1 MLNGR
6 LLLSGACD
14 GVVRAWAPGNDG
26 AWTCVG
32 SLQPSGEASLGA
44 LSSLACHLVPE
55 EGVLLVVVC
64 AAEQAVAC
72 WTVAAGTGDSGAQPE
87 WERAT
92 YETFHAGKPLAHSVA
107 LCGGCSPASASW
119 TLAALGGVDGHVYVY
134 TRAPGG
140 RFSPAARLEGHADWV
155 RSLAWAPDGA
165 LGLRLASA
173 GQDRY
178 VRVWSFSTGDKA
190 ASTAGLGAEAMITRF
205 APKPRVTLDPGTTLV
220 VNLETLLV
228 RQADWW
234 SVDGT
239 RRYVLRIHHYCH
251 GIPLLLP
258 GRPRRLGHVCCV
270 AARVGAKQ

>member
-1 MLNGR
+1 M
-6 LLLSGACD
+6 LLSGACD
-14 GVVRAWAPGNDG
+14 GVVRAWAPENDG

-32 SLQPSGEASLGA
+32 SLHPSGEASLGA

-55 EGVLLVVVC
+55 EGVLLVVAC
-64 AAEQAVAC
+64 AAEQVVAC
-72 WTVAAGTGDSGAQPE
+72 WTVAAGAGKTGAQPE
-87 WERAT
+87 WEHAT

-119 TLAALGGVDGHVYVY
+119 TLAALGGVDGHVHVY

-140 RFSPAARLEGHADWV
+140 SFSLAARLEGHADWV

-165 LGLRLASA
+165 SGLRLASA

-178 VRVWSFSTGDKA
+178 VRIWSFSTGDKT
-190 ASTAGLGAEAMITRF
+190 ASAAGLGAEAMITRF

>member
-55 EGVLLVVVC
+55 EGVLLVVAC
-64 AAEQAVAC
+64 AAEQVVAC
-72 WTVAAGTGDSGAQPE
+72 WTVAAGAGKTGAQPE
-87 WERAT
+87 WEHAT

-119 TLAALGGVDGHVYVY
+119 TLAALGGVDGHVHVY

-140 RFSPAARLEGHADWV
+140 SFSLAARLEGHADWV

-165 LGLRLASA
+165 AGLRLASA

-178 VRVWSFSTGDKA
+178 VRIWSFSTGDKA

-234 SVDGT
+234 SVDGMGG
-239 RRYVLRIHHYCH
+239 YM
-251 GIPLLLP
+251 
-258 GRPRRLGHVCCV
+258 
-270 AARVGAKQ
+270 